1 MFTKYVTGLGI
12 FMLLASGAA
21 GQLRFQVKPISI
33 QGVRKVDSVRV
44 SPVNILSPN
53 FYVKGLGFFC
63 KQELQLEK
71 RTKIPF
77 RFRLGSLDYV
87 NKMEGK
93 K

>member
-1 MFTKYVTGLGI
+1 MFAKYLTGLGI
-12 FMLLASGAA
+12 FMLLAATAS

>member
-1 MFTKYVTGLGI
+1 MFTKYLTGLGV
-12 FMLLASGAA
+12 FMLLATAA
-21 GQLRFQVKPISI
+21 LGQLRFQAKPIAI
-33 QGVRKVDSVRV
+33 QGISKIDSVRN

-77 RFRLGSLDYV
+77 RFRLGTLDYV

>member
-1 MFTKYVTGLGI
+1 MFAKYLTGLGI
-12 FMLLASGAA
+12 FMLLASGAS

-77 RFRLGSLDYV
+77 RFRLGSLEYV

>member
-1 MFTKYVTGLGI
+1 MFTKYLTGLGI
-12 FMLLASGAA
+12 VMLLASGAS

>member
-1 MFTKYVTGLGI
+1 MFTKYLKGLGI
-12 FMLLASGAA
+12 VMLLAATAS
-21 GQLRFQVKPISI
+21 GQLRFQVKSISI

>member
-1 MFTKYVTGLGI
+1 MFAKYLKGLGI
-12 FMLLASGAA
+12 VMLLASGAS

-77 RFRLGSLDYV
+77 RFRLGSLEYV

>member
-1 MFTKYVTGLGI
+1 MFAKYLTGLGI
-12 FMLLASGAA
+12 FMLLAYGAS

-77 RFRLGSLDYV
+77 RFRLGSLEYV

>member
-1 MFTKYVTGLGI
+1 MFTKYLTGLGV
-12 FMLLASGAA
+12 FMLMTTTAS

-33 QGVRKVDSVRV
+33 QGVRKVDSVRN

-77 RFRLGSLDYV
+77 RFRLGTLDYV